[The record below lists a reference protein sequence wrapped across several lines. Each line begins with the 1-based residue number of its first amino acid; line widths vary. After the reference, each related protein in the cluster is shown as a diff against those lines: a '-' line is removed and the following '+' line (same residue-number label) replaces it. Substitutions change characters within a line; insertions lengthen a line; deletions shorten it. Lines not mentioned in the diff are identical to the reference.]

1 MRILITN
8 DDGYQAKGLRTL
20 VRILRPFGE
29 ITVIA
34 PKRAQSG
41 MGMAV
46 SLGIKQL
53 AYKDLGIDENGT
65 SWSYLDATPAS
76 CIKFGLNF
84 PFVETPPDI
93 VVSGINHGSNAST
106 AACYSG
112 TLGAAQEAA
121 LNGVPAIGVSLDTFE
136 PDADFSVVE
145 KYFPEIFRRIV
156 EHLPASFGT
165 YYNVNFP
172 NIPADRILGVRAAVM
187 GMGHWEKEF
196 VVWDDYLLHRFG
208 ISPETF
214 GEGPKVELEQG
225 EKLFM
230 MVGEYVD
237 APENPARA
245 DHHLMENGYISI
257 TSHQFDNTDAREFR
271 RMLENGID
279 QDF

>member
-1 MRILITN
+1 MAEMLLYLAGFIVCADLMRKSL
-8 DDGYQAKGLRTL
+8 QCALR
-20 VRILRPFGE
+20 RPH
-29 ITVIA
+29 V
-34 PKRAQSG
+34 P
-41 MGMAV
+41 
-46 SLGIKQL
+46 LL
-53 AYKDLGIDENGT
+53 
-65 SWSYLDATPAS
+65 P
-76 CIKFGLNF
+76 
-84 PFVETPPDI
+84 
-93 VVSGINHGSNAST
+93 
-106 AACYSG
+106 
-112 TLGAAQEAA
+112 AA
-121 LNGVPAIGVSLDTFE
+121 LLCVP
-136 PDADFSVVE
+136 P
-145 KYFPEIFRRIV
+145 
-156 EHLPASFGT
+156 
-165 YYNVNFP
+165 
-172 NIPADRILGVRAAVM
+172 AVM

-196 VVWDDYLLHRFG
+196 VEWDDDLLDRFG